1 MYGSRL
7 TRESL
12 RPASSSVPG
21 LSIWPGTQ
29 SSPLL
34 RIPPLNHG
42 EIKPPKALTSSF
54 SLGGTRVSG
63 GFTGQDF
70 LVFTRGLNQPRAR
83 RGVVRTEPNRLSAS
97 IALLSLHLEEMPLQA
112 LKKKDQASRALA
124 LRKERSQ
131 AYAEFRV
138 DVPWSS
144 VSSRDLDQG
153 SSVLRG

>member
-12 RPASSSVPG
+12 RPARSSVPG

-54 SLGGTRVSG
+54 SLGGTWVSG

-70 LVFTRGLNQPRAR
+70 LVFARGLNQPRAR
-83 RGVVRTEPNRLSAS
+83 RGVV
-97 IALLSLHLEEMPLQA
+97 LQA